1 MTTSQT
7 LRFASTTITSL
18 IGTST
23 SSSGDPDDDI
33 PDPLTNPATSRIVK
47 VTIACAIVVL
57 GITGLITGFKASLA
71 SPKSHSDCRKL
82 SGYIY
87 CSCVQIAG
95 LYRSHRETRRRRA
108 IQTTLATGGQVPGW
122 MTQETKKKWG
132 GRKVKN
138 AHKQVEWEGIAA

>member
-71 SPKSHSDCRKL
+71 SPKSHSDCTRL
-82 SGYIY
+82 NGYI
-87 CSCVQIAG
+87 A
-95 LYRSHRETRRRRA
+95 RFHRLLVSTDHTARPA
-108 IQTTLATGGQVPGW
+108 DDVPSKRPSPPGAKC
-122 MTQETKKKWG
+122 QDG
-132 GRKVKN
+132 
-138 AHKQVEWEGIAA
+138 

>member
-57 GITGLITGFKASLA
+57 GITGLITGFKASLT
-71 SPKSHSDCRKL
+71 SPKPPFDCRKL
-82 SGYIY
+82 NGYI
-87 CSCVQIAG
+87 AR
-95 LYRSHRETRRRRA
+95 LHRSPVSTDRTARPA
-108 IQTTLATGGQVPGW
+108 DDVPSKRPSPLGAKC
-122 MTQETKKKWG
+122 QDG
-132 GRKVKN
+132 
-138 AHKQVEWEGIAA
+138 